1 MRMASAFISG
11 VFTAGLAALRG
22 GGGENQDGSIN
33 TPAATSVILA
43 QGGVMRKSW
52 RMDNAGRISDLNL
65 VEEPL
70 AAPGPGE
77 ARIKVRFVKLGW
89 GRLCFSCWSAA
100 GKEGPWKETVQRK
113 LAEMEED

>member
-1 MRMASAFISG
+1 MRMASTFISG

-22 GGGENQDGSIN
+22 GGGEGEGTS
-33 TPAATSVILA
+33 TPTPTSVILS

-52 RMDNAGRISDLNL
+52 RMDKAGRISDLNL

-77 ARIKVRFVKLGW
+77 ARVKVRL
-89 GRLCFSCWSAA
+89 
-100 GKEGPWKETVQRK
+100 
-113 LAEMEED
+113 